1 MISISSQVAESHFR
15 RRRLPAPPGTCT
27 ETFCEECRAL
37 CRVEVMANHCG
48 EEHSPQ
54 FGLNRI
60 KKAHVSFR
68 SFVMSSIRFCPAL
81 SICDFL
87 ALLYFALFSLPL
99 QVAARSAAKSRL
111 RPVGKNSEV
120 GYCHV
125 GVPCSRHA

>member
-1 MISISSQVAESHFR
+1 MSGEIHDQYIVSGGGVTFR
-15 RRRLPAPPGTCT
+15 RRRLPAAPGTCT

-60 KKAHVSFR
+60 KKARVSFR
-68 SFVMSSIRFCPAL
+68 SFDMSSIRFCPAL

-87 ALLYFALFSLPL
+87 ALLYFALFFFT
-99 QVAARSAAKSRL
+99 SASGS
-111 RPVGKNSEV
+111 P
-120 GYCHV
+120 
-125 GVPCSRHA
+125 